1 MHHRHVSTI
10 PQEIVSLP
18 LIKKWRMVSLLQL
31 FWSFFKIGTFTLGGG
46 YAMIPL
52 MEKELVD
59 RHHWLTNE
67 EFMDII
73 ALSQT
78 MPGVFAANMA
88 VHVGWRLRGVP
99 GAVFSIVG
107 NILVPILIILALAM
121 GLHYLQGN
129 AVVEAVFK
137 GVRPVV
143 VALIAAPVFR
153 MAKTAK
159 ISLYNFWI
167 PVVAAL
173 LIWLLGI
180 SPIWVILAA
189 AAGGF
194 VYGRYIE
201 RKEAQL

>member
-1 MHHRHVSTI
+1 MA
-10 PQEIVSLP
+10 SLG
-18 LIKKWRMVSLLQL
+18 QL
-31 FWSFFKIGTFTLGGG
+31 FWSFFKIGTFTIGGG

-59 RHHWLTNE
+59 RHQWLTSE

-78 MPGVFAANMA
+78 MPGIFAANMA
-88 VHVGWRLRGVP
+88 AHVGWRLRGLL
-99 GAVFSIVG
+99 GAVISVIG
-107 NILVPILIILALAM
+107 NILMPILIILMLAA

-137 GVRPVV
+137 GIRPVV

-159 ISLYNFWI
+159 ISRYNFWI
-167 PVVAAL
+167 PLAAAL
-173 LIWLLGI
+173 LIWLLGV
-180 SPIWVILAA
+180 SPIWIIVATGI
-189 AAGGF
+189 GGF
-194 VYGRYIE
+194 LYGKYIE
-201 RKEAQL
+201 GKEATS

>member
-1 MHHRHVSTI
+1 
-10 PQEIVSLP
+10 
-18 LIKKWRMVSLLQL
+18 MVSLIQL

-59 RHHWLTNE
+59 KHRWLSRE
-67 EFMDII
+67 EFLDAIT
-73 ALSQT
+73 LSQT
-78 MPGVFAANMA
+78 MPGIFAANMA
-88 VHVGWRLRGVP
+88 VHIGWRQRGVF
-99 GAVFSIVG
+99 GAIVSILG
-107 NILVPILIILALAM
+107 NILMPILIILALAM

-129 AVVEAVFK
+129 AVVEAIFK

-159 ISLYNFWI
+159 ISRYNFWI

-173 LIWLLGI
+173 LIWLLGV
-180 SPIWVILAA
+180 SPIWVILVAGI
-189 AAGGF
+189 GGF
-194 VYGRYIE
+194 VYGKYLDK
-201 RKEAQL
+201 KEVQS

>member
-1 MHHRHVSTI
+1 MA
-10 PQEIVSLP
+10 SL
-18 LIKKWRMVSLLQL
+18 RQL
-31 FWSFFKIGTFTLGGG
+31 FWSFFKIGTFTIGGG

-59 RHHWLTNE
+59 RHQWLTSE

-78 MPGVFAANMA
+78 MPGIFAANMA
-88 VHVGWRLRGVP
+88 AHVGWRLRGLP
-99 GAVFSIVG
+99 GAVASLIG
-107 NILVPILIILALAM
+107 NILMPILIILMLAA

-137 GVRPVV
+137 GIRPVV

-159 ISLYNFWI
+159 ISRYNFWI
-167 PVVAAL
+167 PLAAAL
-173 LIWLLGI
+173 LIWLLGV
-180 SPIWVILAA
+180 SPIWIIVATGI
-189 AAGGF
+189 GGF
-194 VYGRYIE
+194 LYGKYIE
-201 RKEAQL
+201 GKEATS

>member
-1 MHHRHVSTI
+1 
-10 PQEIVSLP
+10 
-18 LIKKWRMVSLLQL
+18 MVSLLQL

-99 GAVFSIVG
+99 GAIFSLVG

-129 AVVEAVFK
+129 TVVEAVFK

-180 SPIWVILAA
+180 SPIWVILVASI
-189 AAGGF
+189 GGF
-194 VYGRYIE
+194 VYGKYLGNCSIHSV
-201 RKEAQL
+201 KSASSTSGAAMP

>member
-1 MHHRHVSTI
+1 
-10 PQEIVSLP
+10 
-18 LIKKWRMVSLLQL
+18 
-31 FWSFFKIGTFTLGGG
+31 
-46 YAMIPL
+46 MIPL

-99 GAVFSIVG
+99 GAIFSLVG

-129 AVVEAVFK
+129 TVVEAVFK

-180 SPIWVILAA
+180 SPIWVILVASI
-189 AAGGF
+189 GGF
-194 VYGRYIE
+194 VYGKYLE
-201 RKEAQL
+201 KKEVQP

>member
-1 MHHRHVSTI
+1 
-10 PQEIVSLP
+10 
-18 LIKKWRMVSLLQL
+18 
-31 FWSFFKIGTFTLGGG
+31 
-46 YAMIPL
+46 MIPL

-88 VHVGWRLRGVP
+88 VHVGWRMRGVP
-99 GAVFSIVG
+99 GAIFSLVG

-129 AVVEAVFK
+129 TVVEAVFK

-180 SPIWVILAA
+180 SPIWVILVAGI
-189 AAGGF
+189 GGF
-194 VYGRYIE
+194 VYGKYLE
-201 RKEAQL
+201 KKEVQP

>member
-1 MHHRHVSTI
+1 MASFG
-10 PQEIVSLP
+10 
-18 LIKKWRMVSLLQL
+18 QL
-31 FWSFFKIGTFTLGGG
+31 FWSFFKIGTFTIGGG

-59 RHHWLTNE
+59 RHQWLDRD
-67 EFMDII
+67 EFMEII
-73 ALSQT
+73 TLAQT
-78 MPGVFAANMA
+78 LPGIFAANMA
-88 VHVGWRLRGVP
+88 AHIGRRLRGVP
-99 GAVFSIVG
+99 GAVIAVIG

-129 AVVEAVFK
+129 ALVEAVFK
-137 GVRPVV
+137 GIRPVV

-153 MAKTAK
+153 MAKTAR

-167 PVVAAL
+167 PVLAAL

-189 AAGGF
+189 GIGGF
-194 VYGRYIE
+194 VYGKYLE
-201 RKEAQL
+201 KKEVQS

>member
-1 MHHRHVSTI
+1 
-10 PQEIVSLP
+10 
-18 LIKKWRMVSLLQL
+18 
-31 FWSFFKIGTFTLGGG
+31 
-46 YAMIPL
+46 MIPL

-67 EFMDII
+67 EFMEII
-73 ALSQT
+73 TLSQT

-88 VHVGWRLRGVP
+88 VHIGWRLRGVT
-99 GAVFSIVG
+99 GAVVSILG
-107 NILVPILIILALAM
+107 NILIPILIILALAM

-129 AVVEAVFK
+129 TVVEAVFK

-153 MAKTAK
+153 MAKTVN
-159 ISLYNFWI
+159 ITRYNFWI
-167 PVVAAL
+167 PVIAAL
-173 LIWLLGI
+173 LIWLLGV

-194 VYGRYIE
+194 FYGKYVE
-201 RKEAQL
+201 RKEVQS

>member
-1 MHHRHVSTI
+1 
-10 PQEIVSLP
+10 
-18 LIKKWRMVSLLQL
+18 MVSLLQL

-78 MPGVFAANMA
+78 MPGIFAANMA

-99 GAVFSIVG
+99 GAIFSLVG

-180 SPIWVILAA
+180 SPIWVILVTGI
-189 AAGGF
+189 GGF
-194 VYGRYIE
+194 VYGKYLE
-201 RKEAQL
+201 KKEVQS

>member
-1 MHHRHVSTI
+1 
-10 PQEIVSLP
+10 
-18 LIKKWRMVSLLQL
+18 MVSLLQL

-52 MEKELVD
+52 MEEELVD

-78 MPGVFAANMA
+78 MPGIFAANMA

-99 GAVFSIVG
+99 GAIFSIVG

-121 GLHYLQGN
+121 GLQYLQGN
-129 AVVEAVFK
+129 AVVEAIFK

-159 ISLYNFWI
+159 ISRYNFWI

-180 SPIWVILAA
+180 SPIWVILVAGI
-189 AAGGF
+189 GGF
-194 VYGRYIE
+194 VYGKYLE
-201 RKEAQL
+201 KKEVQP

>member
-1 MHHRHVSTI
+1 
-10 PQEIVSLP
+10 
-18 LIKKWRMVSLLQL
+18 MVSLCQL

-59 RHHWLTNE
+59 KHQWLSRE
-67 EFMDII
+67 DFLDVI
-73 ALSQT
+73 ALAQT
-78 MPGVFAANMA
+78 MPGIFAANMA
-88 VHVGWRLRGVP
+88 VHIGWRMKGVP
-99 GAVFSIVG
+99 GAVIAVLG
-107 NILVPILIILALAM
+107 NILMPILIILALAM

-129 AVVEAVFK
+129 AIVEAVFK

-159 ISLYNFWI
+159 ISRYNFWI

-173 LIWLLGI
+173 LIWLLGV
-180 SPIWVILAA
+180 SPSWVILVAA
-189 AAGGF
+189 IGGF
-194 VYGRYIE
+194 VYGKYLE
-201 RKEAQL
+201 KKEVRS

>member
-1 MHHRHVSTI
+1 
-10 PQEIVSLP
+10 
-18 LIKKWRMVSLLQL
+18 MVSLLQL

-99 GAVFSIVG
+99 GAIFSLVG

-129 AVVEAVFK
+129 TVVEAVFK

-180 SPIWVILAA
+180 SPIWVILVAGI
-189 AAGGF
+189 GGF
-194 VYGRYIE
+194 VYGKYLE
-201 RKEAQL
+201 KKEVQP

>member
-1 MHHRHVSTI
+1 MA
-10 PQEIVSLP
+10 SL
-18 LIKKWRMVSLLQL
+18 WQL

-59 RHHWLTNE
+59 KHQWLSRE
-67 EFMDII
+67 EFLDII
-73 ALSQT
+73 ALAQT
-78 MPGVFAANMA
+78 MPGIFATNMA
-88 VHVGWRLRGVP
+88 VHIGCRMRGVP
-99 GAVFSIVG
+99 GAVIAVLG
-107 NILVPILIILALAM
+107 NILMPILIILALAM

-129 AVVEAVFK
+129 AVVEAIFK

-159 ISLYNFWI
+159 ISRYNFWI

-173 LIWLLGI
+173 LIWLLGV
-180 SPIWVILAA
+180 SPIWVILIAGI
-189 AAGGF
+189 GGF
-194 VYGRYIE
+194 VYGKYLE
-201 RKEAQL
+201 KKEVQS

>member
-1 MHHRHVSTI
+1 MAT
-10 PQEIVSLP
+10 LG
-18 LIKKWRMVSLLQL
+18 QL

-59 RHHWLTNE
+59 VHKWLGGD
-67 EFMDII
+67 EFVETV
-73 ALSQT
+73 ALAQA
-78 MPGVFAANMA
+78 MPGIFAVNLATA
-88 VHVGWRLRGVP
+88 VGRKLRGLP
-99 GAVFSIVG
+99 GAIVSVVG
-107 NILVPILIILALAM
+107 NIVMPVAIILLLAGGM
-121 GLHYLQGN
+121 RYIRGN
-129 AVVEAVFK
+129 GIVEAVFK

-153 MAKTAK
+153 MARTAN
-159 ISLYNFWI
+159 INRRNFWI

-173 LIWLLGI
+173 LVWLLGV

-194 VYGRYIE
+194 VYAKLTQ
-201 RKEAQL
+201 RKEPES